1 MSHWGDKMKNTDFG
15 SLLKELRKMSRLTQT
30 DACKGICSLRQYVRL
45 ENNESEPSM
54 YLVQLLSHRFNYDLL
69 SYYKLIY
76 CDQTLQ
82 ANALKT
88 EADELVKNGDYKK
101 LQHLISAIQIMPEF
115 QKGEN
120 LQCLYYY
127 KALIACFYTQ
137 DYMQAVNFCISGLHI
152 EDTSITRSNLNGKI
166 SSNVGLSLLNTMA
179 CAFFKLS
186 NTQKA
191 IEIWSRILVDIEKK
205 MSANFSYYQ
214 SSIEFVKQ
222 LYLSTSYNIGI
233 QKTLSENYQSA
244 IEYFDKGIHFATQ
257 YNCTY
262 YLTNIVR
269 QKMRVLYTLKRFDEA
284 RKSYDICM
292 GLYLLK
298 NEVTE
303 LKACE
308 KIMKEDFPEL
318 AKRKPYD

>member
-1 MSHWGDKMKNTDFG
+1 MSHWGDKMKNADFG
-15 SLLKELRKMSRLTQT
+15 SLLKELRKLSRLTQA
-30 DACKGICSLRQYVRL
+30 DACKDICSLRQYVRL
-45 ENNESEPSM
+45 ENNISEPSM

-82 ANALKT
+82 ANTLKT

-101 LQHLISAIQIMPEF
+101 LQHLISKIQTMPEF
-115 QKGEN
+115 QRGEN

-127 KALIACFYTQ
+127 KSLISCFYTQ
-137 DYMQAVNFCISGLHI
+137 DYMQAINFCISGLHI
-152 EDTSITRSNLNGKI
+152 EDTSITKTNFIGKI

-186 NTQKA
+186 NTEKA
-191 IEIWSRILVDIEKK
+191 IEIWNRILIDIEKK
-205 MSANFSYYQ
+205 MSINFSYYQ

-233 QKTLSENYQSA
+233 QKTLLEDYQSA
-244 IEYFDKGIHFATQ
+244 LEYFDKGIYFATQ
-257 YNCTY
+257 YNCLY

-269 QKMRVLYTLKRFDEA
+269 QKMRVLYSLKRYTEA
-284 RKSYDICM
+284 RRAYDVCM
-292 GLYLLK
+292 GLYILR
-298 NEVTE
+298 NDISE
-303 LKACE
+303 LENCE

-318 AKRKPYD
+318 LNLKSYV